1 MAEHTHTHT
10 YLYVQTHMCA
20 HMHTPLS
27 VPDFLPLG
35 ERLLLFEM
43 KTDNRCSF
51 GWVFVFCVFFFSL
64 LASFQLQTL
73 RRLRFPSDGGEQ
85 C

>member
-1 MAEHTHTHT
+1 MRARVH
-10 YLYVQTHMCA
+10 A

-35 ERLLLFEM
+35 ERRSLFEM
-43 KTDNRCSF
+43 KTDNHCSF
-51 GWVFVFCVFFFSL
+51 GCLGVFFSL
-64 LASFQLQTL
+64 LASLRLQTL
-73 RRLRFPSDGGEQ
+73 RHLLFPLVAFSSDGCEQ